1 MDLFAAAGGNEKV
14 LIRRTVSWQ
23 NVASWT
29 LTGKSSVALCW
40 SPDGKSL
47 AVGHSDGSLVIVE
60 VEAGMR
66 EQEED
71 EQLMIAGQGDHTT
84 ISTMH
89 WAHVGTSHPNWTLA
103 EEELE
108 REEEWTFT
116 KSFLDR
122 SAHFLPPSTYHL
134 GDHTESMAS
143 PVARPLCAR
152 PLSALFVATQVR
164 QIHVHVH
171 ARFTLGPLTTLTTP
185 LAMCASHDL
194 SHLVVRHDKGRL
206 TIFHIP
212 TLAKDRYY
220 WQQVASL
227 HANITAHLASIQR
240 SKSQVLQ
247 SWKAAI
253 SPLEQK
259 LAHIRSTL
267 SKYGIS
273 TPLNTILLRC
283 IVIGPADESISSA
296 LDQAF
301 TSVHMNDQLLVR
313 MEKTFKGAVANV
325 ESMARSGLLAP
336 SRSLVYDVT
345 QLVGLGNKGGLALLE
360 STRALYMSME
370 LLLHQIVDARGRLQD
385 LITWLR
391 GTAAHTKA
399 KGTASDSV
407 QQENSR
413 KRRPAHVVSQ
423 RMVTY
428 LGNGAGECDSTT
440 ETLIGLDITGKLD
453 DKKRAVSPASVQEGT
468 TSTAVAETVR
478 VVDKAF
484 EEPRA
489 LFAKSIQRK
498 DILLPGLGQSQHCAI
513 HTRIGGGIDGC
524 FHPEVEGEESQ
535 ACRQWAIVATARE
548 FSDGQGGI
556 QLLALPL
563 GKEYTYYLTSR
574 MIVPKDLILLEL
586 GFYGDDGKSSLFS
599 GENIGSGK
607 EGRQG
612 LGVLL
617 RNESGKA
624 ELWVVQYDAVVFQLV
639 DLGETTGSLLP
650 DVDFSDQC
658 TVIVQPLP
666 RNSDESMDQDGI
678 FFARGK
684 SMLRSICFGFSVKVA
699 CAVCQCFLHV
709 LYSCVFF
716 IESTRASRSLQ

>member
-1 MDLFAAAGGNEKV
+1 MDLFAATGGNEKV

-47 AVGHSDGSLVIVE
+47 ALGHSDGSLVIVE

-66 EQEED
+66 DHDED
-71 EQLMIAGQGDHTT
+71 EHLMIAGQGDHTT
-84 ISTMH
+84 ISAMH
-89 WAHVGTSHPNWTLA
+89 WAHVGTPHPNWTLT
-103 EEELE
+103 EEDLE
-108 REEEWTFT
+108 REQEWTLT

-122 SAHFLPPSTYHL
+122 SAHFLPPSAYHL
-134 GDHTESMAS
+134 GEHTETTPSL
-143 PVARPLCAR
+143 VARPLCAR
-152 PLSALFVATQVR
+152 PLTALFVATQVH
-164 QIHVHVH
+164 QIHVHIH

-185 LAMCASHDL
+185 IAMCASHDL

-247 SWKAAI
+247 SWKAAL

-259 LAHIRSTL
+259 LAHVRSTL

-283 IVIGPADESISSA
+283 IVIGTADESTASA

-313 MEKTFKGAVANV
+313 MEKTLKGAVANV
-325 ESMARSGLLAP
+325 ESIARSGLLAP
-336 SRSLVYDVT
+336 CRSLIYDVT
-345 QLVGLGNKGGLALLE
+345 QLVGLGNQGGGGDGGGWVVLLE
-360 STRALYMSME
+360 STRALYMSIE
-370 LLLHQIVDARGRLQD
+370 LWLHQLVDARGRLQD

-391 GTAAHTKA
+391 GTVAHTKA
-399 KGTASDSV
+399 KGTATDSV
-407 QQENSR
+407 QQENS
-413 KRRPAHVVSQ
+413 KNRRPAHVVIQ
-423 RMVTY
+423 GMVTY
-428 LGNGAGECDSTT
+428 LGNENRESDSIT
-440 ETLIGLDITGKLD
+440 EMLIGLDITGKLD
-453 DKKRAVSPASVQEGT
+453 DKRLEISPATNQDRT
-468 TSTAVAETVR
+468 TASTVLAETVR
-478 VVDKAF
+478 LVEKVF

-489 LFAKSIQRK
+489 FFAKSIKRK
-498 DILLPGLGQSQHCAI
+498 DILLPGLGQSKYCAI
-513 HTRIGGGIDGC
+513 HTRIGGGIEGC
-524 FHPEVEGEESQ
+524 FQPKVEGEENR
-535 ACRQWAIVATARE
+535 ACRQWVIVATARE
-548 FSDGQGGI
+548 FTDGQGGI

-574 MIVPKDLILLEL
+574 MILPTDQSLLEL

-599 GENIGSGK
+599 GEKIGSGK

-617 RNESGKA
+617 RNESGKV

-639 DLGETTGSLLP
+639 DLSEITGSLLP
-650 DVDFSDQC
+650 DIEFSDPC

-678 FFARGK
+678 LFARG
-684 SMLRSICFGFSVKVA
+684 
-699 CAVCQCFLHV
+699 
-709 LYSCVFF
+709 
-716 IESTRASRSLQ
+716 E